1 MVVKQCFRDIASIVC
16 RKYIGVRLSA
26 SRQIWNRLPKHFQR
40 SFLGQAY
47 GHHLH
52 ALVRRYE
59 ERNQSHA
66 TWFLRNRSELELMR
80 HIIKEIAVGSRLNIC
95 VLACSR
101 GAEVY
106 SILWAIRPLRPDLKI
121 TTYAVDISQEII
133 DFAKEGVYS
142 RRNARLA
149 IGASERL
156 GGAERLACNTYRD
169 QSSRDEVSIFERMTA
184 DEIEAMFEIATDQMS
199 VKSWLREG
207 VVWLRGDAGDPDL
220 VGVIGLQDMVV
231 ANRFLCHMEPVA
243 AERHLRNISKL
254 VKPGGHLFVT
264 GIDLDVRTK
273 VAKELG
279 WKPVTDLIREIHE
292 GDPSLTQGWPLGY
305 WALEPFSDS
314 LLEWRLRFASVF
326 QIGEAQGF
334 VDKKR
339 PEVMNVSNELV
350 GS

>member
-1 MVVKQCFRDIASIVC
+1 MVIKEGFKRITLIFYQ
-16 RKYIGVRLSA
+16 KYIGVHLAA
-26 SRQIWNRLPKHFQR
+26 SRRIWNRLPKPFQR
-40 SFLGQAY
+40 SFAGQAF

-52 ALVRRYE
+52 ALVRRYG
-59 ERNQSHA
+59 ERKQSHT

-80 HIIKEIAVGSRLNIC
+80 RMIKEIAFGSRLNIC
-95 VLACSR
+95 VLACST

-133 DFAKEGVYS
+133 DFAKEGIYS
-142 RRNARLA
+142 RRSSSLA
-149 IGASERL
+149 IGDSGRL
-156 GGAERLACNTYRD
+156 GGAESLAWNTYRD
-169 QSSRDEVSIFERMTA
+169 QGPRDDVSIFERMTA
-184 DEIEAMFEIATDQMS
+184 DEIEAMFEIASDQIS
-199 VKSWLREG
+199 VRSWLKEG
-207 VVWLRGDAGDPDL
+207 VVWVRGDGGNPDL

-243 AERHLRNISKL
+243 AERHLRNISQL
-254 VKPGGHLFVT
+254 VRPGGHLFVS
-264 GIDLDVRTK
+264 GIDLDVRTR

-314 LLEWRLRFASVF
+314 LPDWRLRYASVF
-326 QIGEAQGF
+326 KIGEAVGPIASATA
-334 VDKKR
+334 DMK
-339 PEVMNVSNELV
+339 LV
-350 GS
+350 ASRS